1 MTDLSTLLGGGVSGL
16 DLGQLFNSVAES
28 LAGKREHLNQMDG
41 YNGDHGDNMVSIF
54 EAASKTFAKHKDKPP
69 ADALEMV
76 ARQVGKL
83 KSGSAQVYADGFT
96 NAATRFKGQES
107 LNLNDILQ
115 LVTTLL
121 GLSDVGQEAA
131 QPTQAADPL
140 GSLLGSLAGGLTGAA
155 QDSGGDSLVE
165 DLLGGGL
172 SLLQGGGESGGS
184 LVEGLQGLLSNTP
197 LGEVAHRKESASTV
211 VSGLLDALPGLLGG

>member
-76 ARQVGKL
+76 
-83 KSGSAQVYADGFT
+83 AQVYADGFT